1 MIRQILSQTID
12 VMKVGE
18 IWVKDRNLFENDGTD
33 FPEIN
38 WTTKFTSFSESNIL
52 NICVTKIIQISN
64 DIPDSRNWNKFRIK
78 FQTKILKFW
87 LEKSFPNSIYL
98 VFGLFQKF
106 VCSIMESQYMHSTW
120 FHVIKKHLLGIIFS
134 KSHINTIILSMMT
147 AVISSLH

>member
-1 MIRQILSQTID
+1 MIRQILSQTIN

-64 DIPDSRNWNKFRIK
+64 DIPE
-78 FQTKILKFW
+78 LKQVQ
-87 LEKSFPNSIYL
+87 N
-98 VFGLFQKF
+98 
-106 VCSIMESQYMHSTW
+106 
-120 FHVIKKHLLGIIFS
+120 
-134 KSHINTIILSMMT
+134 
-147 AVISSLH
+147 